1 MELVV
6 VIILAD
12 TFLLT
17 GRSSGAFFAGI
28 ANIFILAG
36 YLKEFISQFCSD
48 LF

>member
-17 GRSSGAFFAGI
+17 GRFSRALFAGI

-36 YLKEFISQFCSD
+36 SLKEFISQFYSD